1 MEFLEEEFTS
11 EHEDYQLV
19 TAYLNKTL
27 PTLSGKAPGAKAR
40 LYVTE
45 KDETGYTITGYGT
58 IAASDGVSGVYEM
71 KLALED
77 GGFPR
82 VVYLQSAHKM
92 ALGDAPL
99 EQ

>member
-1 MEFLEEEFTS
+1 MAFLEEEFTT

-27 PTLSGKAPGAKAR
+27 PTLTGKAPGAQAR

-45 KDETGYTITGYGT
+45 KDETGCTIIGYGT

-71 KLALED
+71 KLALEY
-77 GGFPR
+77 GGFPK
-82 VVYLQSAHKM
+82 VVYLQSAHKI

>member
-11 EHEDYQLV
+11 EHEDYHLV

-27 PTLSGKAPGAKAR
+27 PTLTGKAPGARAR

-58 IAASDGVSGVYEM
+58 IAASDGASGVYEM
-71 KLALED
+71 KLALEY
-77 GGFPR
+77 GAFPK
-82 VVYLQSAHKM
+82 VVYLQSAHKV
-92 ALGDAPL
+92 ALGDIPL
-99 EQ
+99 GQ

>member
-11 EHEDYQLV
+11 EHEDYHLV
-19 TAYLNKTL
+19 IAYLNKTL
-27 PTLSGKAPGAKAR
+27 PTLTGKAPGSQVR

-58 IAASDGVSGVYEM
+58 LTASDGMSGMYEM
-71 KLALED
+71 KLALEY
-77 GGFPR
+77 GAFPK
-82 VVYLQSAHKM
+82 VVYLQSAHKI

>member
-19 TAYLNKTL
+19 TTYLNKTL
-27 PTLSGKAPGAKAR
+27 PTLTGEATGGQAR

-45 KDETGYTITGYGT
+45 KDETGYTITAYGT
-58 IAASDGVSGVYEM
+58 LAASDGVSGVYEM
-71 KLALED
+71 KLALEYR
-77 GGFPR
+77 GFPK
-82 VVYLQSAHKM
+82 VVYLQSAHKI

>member
-11 EHEDYQLV
+11 EHEDYHLV

-27 PTLSGKAPGAKAR
+27 PTLTGKAPDSQAR

-58 IAASDGVSGVYEM
+58 LPASDGMSGVYEM
-71 KLALED
+71 KLALEY
-77 GGFPR
+77 GAFPK
-82 VVYLQSAHKM
+82 VVYLQSAHKI